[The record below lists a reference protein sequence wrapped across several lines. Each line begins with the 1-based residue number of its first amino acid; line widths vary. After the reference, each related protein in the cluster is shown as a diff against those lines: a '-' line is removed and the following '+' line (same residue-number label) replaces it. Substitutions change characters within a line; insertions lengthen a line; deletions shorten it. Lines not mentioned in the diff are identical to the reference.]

1 MTFLVQSGMRPALLL
16 LVYLAAPHA
25 ILAQSATPLAE
36 RFEPGLRQHVSV
48 RVKLSGEL
56 LVPVDK
62 DKPPKKV
69 PMNGESTIEYDERL
83 LPADT
88 NPDEQRSLR
97 IYRQMD
103 FGRTI
108 GDRKQEM
115 NLRSD
120 VRKIIVGKTGRLKNF
135 FSPDGPLTWGEI
147 DLLRTDLFTPVLAGL
162 LPSQPVKPGDS
173 WKGSEAAAVELTDM
187 EKVEDGHLECRL
199 EEITTIAGR
208 RVAHIKL
215 SGTLRG
221 VNEDGPNR
229 QSLAG
234 TLYFDLESNHLSYLS
249 FKGVHELL
257 DKDGQTA
264 GTIEGQFVLTRT
276 LSPATRDLADEA
288 ISRLTLEPNAENTLL
303 LYDNP
308 DLGVRFLYPRRWR
321 VGRENGPQL
330 TLDAPDGNGILITLE
345 ALKRLPTAD
354 AYLQETTD
362 YLTQQKAKLVALDR
376 PRRLVEG
383 ANELDHFA
391 LQMELGGQKV
401 VMSYFVA
408 RQARGGA
415 TMAARLLDRDRGVL
429 QKEVERIARS
439 LTVTRDFGG
448 R

>member
-1 MTFLVQSGMRPALLL
+1 MRFFLQLWPPFG
-16 LVYLAAPHA
+16 LVLAFLADPYA
-25 ILAQSATPLAE
+25 VLAQSAIPLGE
-36 RFEPGLRQHVSV
+36 HLEPGLRQHVSV
-48 RVKLSGEL
+48 RVKLSGQL

-69 PMNGESTIEYDERL
+69 PMNGESAIEYDERL
-83 LPADT
+83 LPPDT
-88 NPDEQRSLR
+88 KSDEQRSLR

-115 NLRSD
+115 NLRPE
-120 VRKIIVGKTGRLKNF
+120 VKKIVVGRVGRTKNF

-147 DLLRTDLFTPVLAGL
+147 DLLRTDLFTPALAGL
-162 LPSQPVKPGDS
+162 LPAEPVKVGGT
-173 WKGSEAAAVELTDM
+173 WKVSEAAAIELTDM
-187 EKVEDGHLECRL
+187 EKIDDGRLECRL
-199 EEITTIAGR
+199 EELTTIAGH
-208 RVAHIKL
+208 RVAHVKV

-221 VNEDGPNR
+221 INEDGPNR
-229 QSLAG
+229 QSLSG

-257 DKDGQTA
+257 DKEGQTA

-276 LSPATRDLADEA
+276 LNPATRDLADEA
-288 ISRLTLEPNAENTLL
+288 IARLALEPDAENTLL

-321 VGRENGPQL
+321 VGRENGAQL
-330 TLDAPDGNGILITLE
+330 TLDAPDGNGILITLD

-362 YLTQQKAKLVALDR
+362 YLTQQKAKLLAMDR
-376 PRRLVEG
+376 PRRLAEG

-391 LQMELGGQKV
+391 LQMELRGQKV
-401 VMSYFVA
+401 VISYFVA

-439 LTVTRDFGG
+439 LTITRELGG

>member
-1 MTFLVQSGMRPALLL
+1 MRFFLQLSLRFG
-16 LVYLAAPHA
+16 LVLAFLADPYA
-25 ILAQSATPLAE
+25 VLAQSATPLGE
-36 RFEPGLRQHVSV
+36 HFDLGLRQHVSV
-48 RVKLSGEL
+48 RVKLSGQL

-69 PMNGESTIEYDERL
+69 PMNGESAIEYDERL
-83 LPADT
+83 LPA
-88 NPDEQRSLR
+88 NARSNEQRSLR

-103 FGRTI
+103 FQRTI

-115 NLRSD
+115 NLRPD
-120 VRKIIVGKTGRLKNF
+120 VKKIVVQKSGRTKNF
-135 FSPDGPLTWGEI
+135 FSPDDPLTWGEI
-147 DLLRTDLFTPVLAGL
+147 DLLRTDLFTPALAGL
-162 LPSQPVKPGDS
+162 LPPEPAKPGDS
-173 WKGSEAAAVELTDM
+173 WKVSETAAVELTDM
-187 EKVEDGHLECRL
+187 EKIDEGQLECRF
-199 EEITTIAGR
+199 EEITIIAGR

-221 VNEDGPNR
+221 INEDGPNR
-229 QSLAG
+229 QTLAG
-234 TLYFDLESNHLSYLS
+234 TLYFDLESKHLSYLS

-276 LSPATRDLADEA
+276 LNPLARELSDEA
-288 ISRLTLEPNAENTLL
+288 IARVSLEPNADNTLL

-321 VGRENGPQL
+321 VGRENGAQL

-345 ALKRLPTAD
+345 PLKRLPSAEL
-354 AYLQETTD
+354 YLQETTE
-362 YLTQQKAKLVALDR
+362 YLTQQKAKLLAMDR
-376 PRRLVEG
+376 PRRLSEG
-383 ANELDHFA
+383 PNELDHFA
-391 LQMELGGQKV
+391 LQMELRGQKV

-408 RQARGGA
+408 RQQRGGA
-415 TMAARLLDRDRGVL
+415 TMAARLRDQDRGIL

-439 LTVTRDFGG
+439 LTITRDFGA